1 MINSM
6 KLFMNS
12 TMKAT
17 MKC

>member
-12 TMKAT
+12 AT